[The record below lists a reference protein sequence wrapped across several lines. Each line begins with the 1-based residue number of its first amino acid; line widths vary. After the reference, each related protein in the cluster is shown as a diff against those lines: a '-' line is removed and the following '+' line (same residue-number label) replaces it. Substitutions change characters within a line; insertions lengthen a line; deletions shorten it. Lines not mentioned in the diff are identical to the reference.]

1 MMKIL
6 PIERSE
12 LENSASVLE
21 QEEILNIIEE
31 ALNINRAGFN
41 IYLVDSFS
49 NKKLEDLIKYVK
61 KVFSKREKP
70 RDICY
75 VTLEDARKPTIISLR
90 K

>member
-1 MMKIL
+1 MGRELTPREIVYDENFA
-6 PIERSE
+6 IERSA

-49 NKKLEDLIKYVK
+49 NKKLEKTY
-61 KVFSKREKP
+61 
-70 RDICY
+70 
-75 VTLEDARKPTIISLR
+75 
-90 K
+90 